1 MQHSRKYRLSPFLK
15 LIKHGIILGNLVP
28 VIAGFILALTP
39 QNSSTISALLFAII
53 GTLFVIASATIT
65 NNIIDRDIDKVMRR
79 TQNRP
84 LVNGDISLACA
95 TVLALV
101 FALLGFGILYL
112 QVNILAGNIALIG
125 FIDYVI
131 LYSLLFKRHS
141 TLSILVGSI
150 SGATPPLIGY
160 VAASNQLS
168 WDILYLFII
177 FASWQIAHSYAIAMY
192 REQDYSAANIPMPSR
207 FFSLKMNQRRVVG
220 YILLMLIATI
230 FLVWQS
236 FNFIIL
242 QLLTVIFIASWLLS
256 AIKPIHIAPERWGK
270 KQFINSLGIIMGLCA
285 LIMIDHGLP
294 LLFA

>member
-28 VIAGFILALTP
+28 VFAGFMLALTP
-39 QNSSTISALLFAII
+39 QNISNISTLLLAII
-53 GTLFVIASATIT
+53 GTSFVIASATII
-65 NNIIDRDIDKVMRR
+65 NNIIDRDIDKVMLR

-84 LVNGDISLACA
+84 LVNGDISLTCA
-95 TVLALV
+95 ILLAII
-101 FALLGFGILYL
+101 FTLLGFGILYF
-112 QVNILAGNIALIG
+112 QVNTLAGNIALIG

-141 TLSILVGSI
+141 TFSILVGSI

-160 VAASNQLS
+160 VAASHQLS
-168 WDILYLFII
+168 WDIPYLFII
-177 FASWQIAHSYAIAMY
+177 FASWQIAHSYAIAIY
-192 REQDYSAANIPMPSR
+192 REQDYSTANIPMPSR
-207 FFSLKMNQRRVVG
+207 FLSLKMNQWRIVG

-236 FNFIIL
+236 FNFRIL
-242 QLLTVIFIASWLLS
+242 QLLTVILIASWLFS
-256 AIKPIHIAPERWGK
+256 ALKPIHMAPDRWGK

-285 LIMIDHGLP
+285 FIMLDHGL
-294 LLFA
+294 LFVFA